1 LLMQHKFQY
10 INLNGS
16 SWRTWKMNQRTPTF
30 LKSTWTTYDLVLEGC
45 IAENVISS
53 ADHAAVKSS
62 IQRCVT

>member
-1 LLMQHKFQY
+1 
-10 INLNGS
+10 
-16 SWRTWKMNQRTPTF
+16 MNQRTPTF
-30 LKSTWTTYDLVLEGC
+30 LKSTWTTYDFVLEGC